1 MASPTLRSYLA
12 LTRPNSQLEVMYK
25 SPYLALTRIISH
37 KLAQSRHC
45 QVDTILISHPTLSVI
60 SQLLHKGKTAKNTD
74 FKSLKDNVI
83 GPSHLLEFPIASVAR
98 VFHHFTFDEFFL
110 A

>member
-1 MASPTLRSYLA
+1 
-12 LTRPNSQLEVMYK
+12 MYK

-45 QVDTILISHPTLSVI
+45 QVETILITHPTLSVI

-74 FKSLKDNVI
+74 FKTLKDNVI
-83 GPSHLLEFPIASVAR
+83 GPSHPPGISNSLCGKGISPLHIR
-98 VFHHFTFDEFFL
+98 
-110 A
+110 